1 MSCEDDKGTVARGA
15 LAVELLDISKSF
27 SSVLANKNITLGL
40 RSGEI
45 HALLGENGAGKSTLI
60 SILAGLQQPD
70 SGSIRVGGRETRI
83 DSPRHSLDLG
93 IGIVFQHVVL
103 APTLSVIEN
112 LMLGRSWRERFE
124 RNSALN
130 RFHELVETVNFNLDP
145 EAPVSSLSLGQRQ
158 QVEIM
163 RALWR
168 GHEKVLILDEPTSML
183 TPQGVVELGEVM
195 RHLRDRGV
203 ALLFVTHKLKEA
215 YQLCDRV
222 TVLRQGEVA
231 GEVEVDN
238 RDVDSEERVVNSVVQ
253 MMFDQSAIGQRTG
266 QRLAQAK
273 QDNTSTNQDRN
284 ADESNVRLRASGL
297 VTIAEPGECPLRSVS
312 FEIIEGEIFGVAGI
326 DGNGQKHLAEAI
338 SGQRKLQR
346 GGLYLGADSISQM
359 SGKSRRQR
367 GIRYLTDDRMGEGIL
382 AEYAIATNLVLKGI
396 GESPFWSRGI
406 TFWKKIYA
414 HARDLIQRHDI
425 RTPTER
431 TPIGRLSGGNIQKA
445 LFARELTNDATI
457 VVYNKPTYGLDIQ
470 NIELA
475 RGRIKA
481 GAERGISTLLIST
494 ELDEVLGLSDR
505 IGVMYRGEMVGIL
518 DNKPGIEETLG
529 RLMTGLEITPQVIEA
544 GPQAG

>member
-1 MSCEDDKGTVARGA
+1 MSCEDDKSTVARGA
-15 LAVELLDISKSF
+15 HAVELLDISKSF

-130 RFHELVETVNFNLDP
+130 RFNELVETVNFNLDP

-231 GEVEVDN
+231 GEVELNN

-284 ADESNVRLRASGL
+284 TDESNVRLRASGL

-312 FEIIEGEIFGVAGI
+312 FEMIEGEIFGVAGI

-346 GGLYLGADSISQM
+346 GELYLGTESISQM

-396 GESPFWSRGI
+396 GEPPFWSRGI

-414 HARDLIQRHDI
+414 HARELIQRHDV

-494 ELDEVLGLSDR
+494 ELDELLGLSDR

-544 GPQAG
+544 SPQAG